1 MSAQKSGLNR
11 RVVLQRAV
19 AATSA
24 LAMPLR
30 AQNRKPPQSP
40 GPIVVAQAVDF
51 SQAQQDVSKD
61 FLIGSQAA
69 WQDINARGGL
79 KGRPVQHVTLETDGT
94 QAGLLTAVN
103 ALKNNPACVVLSGT
117 AGDRLANQLLIF
129 LRKVNLPIA
138 HAAPWLQNSGAQIDG
153 QTFPIFAARK
163 EQIAHALKTLSV
175 MGLKELGAVYASAAE
190 KIASQEE
197 LEIIAASMQLKL
209 VSFQDAG
216 ELRLLGQKMNAATP
230 AVLLFLG
237 GTPELADFTQGL
249 ERQMRQRYIV
259 ALADVNLQT
268 LMEMGAARNT
278 AVIATQPVPLVNT
291 SLPIVRNYR
300 ATLARLFDE
309 PPAPLSLAGFIAARY
324 TYEVLDGIEG
334 LPTRQNVLAAFQQRA
349 SRDLGGFRVHFDNQ
363 GRAGH
368 FVTQS
373 MMTTAGKLVG

>member
-1 MSAQKSGLNR
+1 MSTQKSGLNR
-11 RVVLQRAV
+11 RLVLQRAAI
-19 AATSA
+19 AASA

-30 AQNRKPPQSP
+30 AQNRKQSQSL
-40 GPIVVAQAVDF
+40 GRIVVAQPVDF
-51 SQAQQDVSKD
+51 SQAQQDVPKD

-94 QAGLLTAVN
+94 AASLLTAVDTI
-103 ALKNNPACVVLSGT
+103 KNNPACVVLSGT
-117 AGDRLANQLLIF
+117 AGDRLANQLLTT
-129 LRKVNLPIA
+129 LRSENLLIA

-153 QTFPIFAARK
+153 QTFPIFAARQ

-190 KIASQEE
+190 KIASQGE
-197 LEIIAASMQLKL
+197 LERIAASMQLKL
-209 VSFQDAG
+209 VSFEGVG

-249 ERQMRQRYIV
+249 EKQMRQRYIV

-324 TYEVLDGIEG
+324 TYEVLDDIEG
-334 LPTRQNVLAAFQQRA
+334 PPTRQNVLAAFQRRA
-349 SRDLGGFRVHFDNQ
+349 SHDLGGFRVHFDNQ

-368 FVTQS
+368 YVTQS

>member
-1 MSAQKSGLNR
+1 MSTQKTGVNR
-11 RVVLQRAV
+11 RLVLQRAAI
-19 AATSA
+19 AASA

-30 AQNRKPPQSP
+30 AQNRKQPQSL
-40 GPIVVAQAVDF
+40 GRIVVAQPVDF

-79 KGRPVQHVTLETDGT
+79 KGRPVQHETLETDGT
-94 QAGLLTAVN
+94 AAGLLTAVDTI
-103 ALKNNPACVVLSGT
+103 KNNPACVVLSGT
-117 AGDRLANQLLIF
+117 AGDRLANQLLTT
-129 LRKVNLPIA
+129 LRSENLLIA

-153 QTFPIFAARK
+153 QTFPIFAARQ

-190 KIASQEE
+190 KIASQGE
-197 LEIIAASMQLKL
+197 LERIAASMQLKL
-209 VSFQDAG
+209 VSFEGVG

-249 ERQMRQRYIV
+249 EKQMRQRYIV

-278 AVIATQPVPLVNT
+278 AVIATQPVPMVNT

-324 TYEVLDGIEG
+324 TYEVLDDIEG
-334 LPTRQNVLAAFQQRA
+334 PPTRQNVLAAFQRRA
-349 SRDLGGFRVHFDNQ
+349 SHDLGGFRVHFDNQ

-368 FVTQS
+368 YVTQS
-373 MMTTAGKLVG
+373 MMTIAGKLVG